1 MQDYEKLGLFYLGK
15 RFDLKQKQVT
25 SDLLLY
31 ESKHLTTH
39 AVCVGMT
46 GSGKTGLGIALLEE
60 AAIDGI
66 PVIAIDPK
74 GDMGNLLLTFPGLR
88 AEDFLPWVDADEAG
102 RRGLTTDQFASQTA
116 DQWTKGLAAWGQD
129 GERIT
134 RLRDAVDLA
143 IYTPGSSAGLPLTVL
158 RSFDAPLPGL
168 VAQPEAYR
176 ERIASAVSG
185 LLALLGVVV
194 DPISSREHILLSTI
208 LDQAWRV
215 GQNLDMASMIQAV
228 QSPPFEKV
236 GVLDLETFFPAK
248 ERFAL
253 AMKLNNL
260 LASPGFAA
268 WLEGDPLDVGG
279 LLYTRTGKPRLS
291 IVSIAHLS
299 DNERMF
305 FVTILLNE
313 VLAWIRTQPGTSSL
327 RAVLYMDEIF
337 GYFPPTANPPS
348 KVPMLTLLKQG
359 RAFGLGVVLATQNP
373 VDLDYKGLSNAGTWF
388 LGRLQTQ
395 RDKDRVLEGL
405 EGASTAA
412 GHGFDRKQMDDILSG
427 LANRVF
433 VMNNVHEDRPVV
445 FQTRWALSYLRG
457 PLTRE
462 QIQTLMASRK
472 KDLTCAGTSVPAAST
487 GPVPPSIST
496 PVRSTAS
503 SASNARPV
511 VPPDVPEFFVPP
523 RARARAQE
531 TLLYRPGLLGVA
543 RLHYAD
549 KKAAIDHWE
558 TLALFRQIDDSL
570 PAEVWNT
577 SEAFDDSVPE
587 LDKTPEAGASF
598 SFLPGELSRAKNYG
612 DWTKALKNF
621 LYRER
626 TLRVFACPTLKQ
638 SSRPMET
645 ERDFRLR
652 LTQTSREKRDQGV
665 ETLRTQY
672 APKLEAIQEKIRRAN
687 ERLEREQAQASRSSW
702 DATIAMGGSVLGA
715 LLGRK
720 SVSKADVSRA
730 ATAAKAATRAAQQ
743 RGGASQAAG
752 TLESLRQEY
761 TELQSEFQGKIA
773 KLDSAL
779 RPESLVF
786 EPLPIRPKK
795 TDITVE
801 RVVLAWMPYHV
812 GADGRIE
819 AAY

>member
-1 MQDYEKLGLFYLGK
+1 
-15 RFDLKQKQVT
+15 
-25 SDLLLY
+25 
-31 ESKHLTTH
+31 
-39 AVCVGMT
+39 
-46 GSGKTGLGIALLEE
+46 
-60 AAIDGI
+60 
-66 PVIAIDPK
+66 
-74 GDMGNLLLTFPGLR
+74 
-88 AEDFLPWVDADEAG
+88 
-102 RRGLTTDQFASQTA
+102 
-116 DQWTKGLAAWGQD
+116 
-129 GERIT
+129 
-134 RLRDAVDLA
+134 
-143 IYTPGSSAGLPLTVL
+143 
-158 RSFDAPLPGL
+158 
-168 VAQPEAYR
+168 
-176 ERIASAVSG
+176 
-185 LLALLGVVV
+185 
-194 DPISSREHILLSTI
+194 
-208 LDQAWRV
+208 
-215 GQNLDMASMIQAV
+215 
-228 QSPPFEKV
+228 
-236 GVLDLETFFPAK
+236 
-248 ERFAL
+248 
-253 AMKLNNL
+253 
-260 LASPGFAA
+260 
-268 WLEGDPLDVGG
+268 
-279 LLYTRTGKPRLS
+279 
-291 IVSIAHLS
+291 
-299 DNERMF
+299 
-305 FVTILLNE
+305 
-313 VLAWIRTQPGTSSL
+313 
-327 RAVLYMDEIF
+327 
-337 GYFPPTANPPS
+337 
-348 KVPMLTLLKQG
+348 
-359 RAFGLGVVLATQNP
+359 
-373 VDLDYKGLSNAGTWF
+373 
-388 LGRLQTQ
+388 
-395 RDKDRVLEGL
+395 
-405 EGASTAA
+405 
-412 GHGFDRKQMDDILSG
+412 
-427 LANRVF
+427 
-433 VMNNVHEDRPVV
+433 
-445 FQTRWALSYLRG
+445 
-457 PLTRE
+457 
-462 QIQTLMASRK
+462 
-472 KDLTCAGTSVPAAST
+472 
-487 GPVPPSIST
+487 
-496 PVRSTAS
+496 
-503 SASNARPV
+503 
-511 VPPDVPEFFVPP
+511 
-523 RARARAQE
+523 
-531 TLLYRPGLLGVA
+531 LGVA

-786 EPLPIRPKK
+786 EPLTIRPKK